1 MRTGTYSTF
10 QVYTVYEDRY
20 TVDKQRG
27 NEALFLAADKTDTS
41 SSLHFAHDN
50 DIYGI

>member
-1 MRTGTYSTF
+1 MHKEIYKTLL
-10 QVYTVYEDRY
+10 VYTIHEDHY
-20 TVDKQRG
+20 IVGKQRG